1 MGISNKKLMR
11 NEENTLL
18 FFFFFDIM
26 VSGDFMEQLNR
37 SELRKKI
44 MTILYQMNTY
54 QKNHVEYQV
63 DEIMKEVMP
72 IENEFVKEIVYGVIT
87 YQNDIDKLANTY
99 LNGWTIDR
107 LGNTDAAI
115 LRMGIYEL
123 NYTDTPP
130 IVAINEAI
138 ELAKAYSDTDVRKMI
153 NGVLDKIYH
162 AKIDK

>member
-1 MGISNKKLMR
+1 
-11 NEENTLL
+11 
-18 FFFFFDIM
+18 M

-87 YQNDIDKLANTY
+87 YQNEIDKLANTY

-153 NGVLDKIYH
+153 NGVLDKVYH